1 MHACQL
7 LCRKVITKEECNEA
21 DQKLMRFC
29 IMFEA
34 LCGKEKCTPNMHL
47 HGHLQECLL
56 DYGPVFS
63 FWCFSFERYNGML
76 GDYHTNNINIGV
88 QIMRKFLREKELMR
102 TPFPEGMEEFQQLLY
117 CENKQKGTLLEAS
130 VGLQLFSNMIESE
143 IGNPADVDL
152 SKSETQVPL
161 PPIKR
166 DAIESADV
174 RKLQK
179 TYERMYAARRILH
192 IPSFC
197 DKFKHLLYKGCRYT
211 SDLTA
216 HQQASRVFLQ
226 WFDDSSRPAVIR
238 EFLQH
243 DVVVEMNCGKSQRVT
258 HILALVEWYARH
270 PQCNRY
276 SKPVEVWANYFESLV
291 PEHAHYVPVGRF
303 QSNCVSVRYQVPV
316 LNHQYEKVNVIIPL
330 LNSVRV

>member
-1 MHACQL
+1 
-7 LCRKVITKEECNEA
+7 
-21 DQKLMRFC
+21 
-29 IMFEA
+29 
-34 LCGKEKCTPNMHL
+34 
-47 HGHLQECLL
+47 
-56 DYGPVFS
+56 
-63 FWCFSFERYNGML
+63 
-76 GDYHTNNINIGV
+76 
-88 QIMRKFLREKELMR
+88 MRKFLREKELMR

-130 VGLQLFSNMIESE
+130 VGLQLFSNKTESE
-143 IGNPADVDL
+143 KGNPADVDL

-161 PPIKR
+161 TPIKR

-197 DKFKHLLYKGCRYT
+197 DKFKHLLDKGST
-211 SDLTA
+211 
-216 HQQASRVFLQ
+216 VFLQ
-226 WFDDSSRPAVIR
+226 WFDDSSRPAVIQ

-270 PQCNRY
+270 LQCKRY

-291 PEHAHYVPVGRF
+291 PEHAR
-303 QSNCVSVRYQVPV
+303 
-316 LNHQYEKVNVIIPL
+316 
-330 LNSVRV
+330 